1 MEKLLLQFELFSG
14 FGLSKHLY
22 QVVLAL
28 ACETWTPTA
37 GQIGH
42 ISSLLMAVPWS
53 ADDRL

>member
-37 GQIGH
+37 GQIGY
-42 ISSLLMAVPWS
+42 ISNLMMAVP
-53 ADDRL
+53 